1 MLSETRFANKNQEG
15 FSLLELLVVV
25 VIVGVLAALAIPN
38 FVQADGHLQRQ
49 NFTRQL
55 KNYFE
60 RARFDSIKRDAQTPS
75 EMAKIIVHNQT
86 SFSTVLDFNNN
97 GAIET
102 GEVRLT
108 RFSGNGD
115 VKIVGNNLAFPITIT
130 FDRRGRVRA
139 VNGADSEITP
149 TLTVCGKDCT
159 YANADEK
166 NSDTLSISPTG
177 TVALVKKGEVFFD
190 RLIPDLNVIGT
201 GSKINC
207 DGSLQQSGC
216 LR

>member
-1 MLSETRFANKNQEG
+1 MV
-15 FSLLELLVVV
+15 ELLVVV
-25 VIVGVLAALAIPN
+25 VIVGVLAALAIPS
-38 FVQADGHLQRQ
+38 FTQADGHFQRQ

-60 RARFDSIKRDAQTPS
+60 RARFDSIKRNAETFD
-75 EMAKIIVHNQT
+75 EMAKIIIHNQT

-97 GAIET
+97 GAIESSET
-102 GEVRLT
+102 RLT
-108 RFSGNGD
+108 KFSGSGD

-139 VNGADSEITP
+139 VNGSNNEITP

-190 RLIPDLNVIGT
+190 RLIPDVTAVGT
-201 GSKINC
+201 GSKVNPMAQV
-207 DGSLQQSGC
+207 GN
-216 LR
+216 

>member
-1 MLSETRFANKNQEG
+1 MLSRTRFVNKNQKG
-15 FSLLELLVVV
+15 FSLVELLVVV
-25 VIVGVLAALAIPN
+25 VIVGVLAALAIPS
-38 FVQADGHLQRQ
+38 FTQADGHFQRQ

-60 RARFDSIKRDAQTPS
+60 RARFDSIKRNAETFD
-75 EMAKIIVHNQT
+75 EMAKIIIHNQT

-97 GAIET
+97 GAIESSET
-102 GEVRLT
+102 RLT
-108 RFSGNGD
+108 KFSGSGD

-139 VNGADSEITP
+139 VNGSNNEITP

-190 RLIPDLNVIGT
+190 RLIPDVTAVGT
-201 GSKINC
+201 GSKVNPMAQV
-207 DGSLQQSGC
+207 GN
-216 LR
+216 